1 MVIHSSEARNGV
13 VIIKLSGRLVFDES
27 LFTLRPKIK
36 GLLESGVK
44 AIIFDL
50 GEVSY
55 CDSSGL
61 GEMIGAYT
69 TIRKH
74 DAAIAFVKLTP
85 KVRTLWERIN
95 ITNVFDIFET
105 VVEAETFLAT
115 DPSPQG

>member
-1 MVIHSSEARNGV
+1 VDIHSETRTGA
-13 VIIKLSGRLVFDES
+13 VIIKLCGRLVFDES

-36 GLLESGVK
+36 GLLESGVR

-50 GEVSY
+50 SEVSH

-74 DAAIAFVKLTP
+74 DAAIAFIKLTP
-85 KVRTLWERIN
+85 KVHTLWERIN
-95 ITNVFDIFET
+95 IAKVFDIFET
-105 VVEAETFLAT
+105 QAEAETFLAT
-115 DPSPQG
+115 DRSPQR